1 MDQYNSTRERYT
13 RRRPLVDV
21 PGRANK
27 PSVVAY
33 GEHEPMSS
41 PKMPHHESLKPD
53 GAHLPL
59 SPPRESHSPGAI
71 ENKRLSN
78 VIHDFQPPNPNR
90 NSAISTASS
99 SSGKSRRKTH
109 VGPWQLGK
117 TLGKGA
123 IGRVRIAR
131 HSHSGQITAIKIISR
146 NNKKMQP
153 SESLLAMDRNV
164 GIPAGKAGA
173 RWMPHGIEREVV
185 IMKLIN
191 HPNIMSIYDVW
202 ENRGEL

>member
-1 MDQYNSTRERYT
+1 MVIDS
-13 RRRPLVDV
+13 D
-21 PGRANK
+21 
-27 PSVVAY
+27 
-33 GEHEPMSS
+33 PMSS
-41 PKMPHHESLKPD
+41 PKMPHHESRRPD
-53 GAHLPL
+53 GNLNNLTAQYD
-59 SPPRESHSPGAI
+59 SPSHNQV

-78 VIHDFQPPNPNR
+78 VINEFQPPNSNR

-99 SSGKSRRKTH
+99 NSNKSRRKTH
-109 VGPWQLGK
+109 VGPWQLGR

-131 HSHSGQITAIKIISR
+131 HCQTGQVTAIKIISR

-153 SESLLAMDRNV
+153 SESLIAMDHNI
-164 GIPAGKAGA
+164 GIPAGRAGA

-191 HPNIMSIYDVW
+191 HPNIMHIFDVW